1 MWPIYEIIWIEF
13 IGSICLLKL
22 KCNWEKLTIDL
33 NKIDLM
39 KHIFIWEYMQYKV
52 DQFLWVKWYD
62 QEYIEWLK
70 EKIEKFNI
78 MSYEELDI

>member
-1 MWPIYEIIWIEF
+1 MLPEWEIIWIEF
-13 IGSICLLKL
+13 YGSSCNLKL
-22 KCNWEKLTIDL
+22 KYKWENLIIPL

-62 QEYIEWLK
+62 QEYIQELK
-70 EKIEKFNI
+70 DKIENFNI
-78 MSYEELDI
+78 MSYNDLDI